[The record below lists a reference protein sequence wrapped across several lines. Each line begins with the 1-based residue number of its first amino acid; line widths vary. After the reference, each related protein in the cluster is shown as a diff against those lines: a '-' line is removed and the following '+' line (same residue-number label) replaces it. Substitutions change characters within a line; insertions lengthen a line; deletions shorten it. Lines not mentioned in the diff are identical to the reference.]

1 MIHQIQT
8 GKLVGNGKF
17 GKVYDGIYRGE
28 KVAIKKFSANHSNS
42 WKRET
47 EVYQAASL
55 KNPCILQWVGSD
67 EQTVM
72 QIPEY
77 WLITEYLE
85 LGNLFDYLSNTA
97 VNDVI
102 AIQLMRSLI
111 NGISYLHTEIRSGY
125 SYKPRIVHRDIKP
138 TNILVRNNFT
148 CVIAD
153 FGLAIYCY
161 YNDVSHEAASQI
173 KGTPRYCAPEKLQ
186 NSSLSKKF
194 PSMLEQDVYSLS
206 LVLWEI
212 CQRMEWLKN
221 NQMLESFVEII
232 KEAWHENGTVRPTAL
247 KIRNILDKVIT
258 DNHLNV
264 FSV

>member
-67 EQTVM
+67 EQ
-72 QIPEY
+72 
-77 WLITEYLE
+77 
-85 LGNLFDYLSNTA
+85 
-97 VNDVI
+97 
-102 AIQLMRSLI
+102 R
-111 NGISYLHTEIRSGY
+111 Y

-161 YNDVSHEAASQI
+161 YNDVSHEAESQI

-186 NSSLSKKF
+186 NLSLSKKF

-206 LVLWEI
+206 LVLWKI
-212 CQRMEWLKN
+212 CQRMGVIFDENGKLPSYRLCFATEISENPTVAQMIVLLLEKKQRPEFSAEWLKN

-264 FSV
+264 FPA